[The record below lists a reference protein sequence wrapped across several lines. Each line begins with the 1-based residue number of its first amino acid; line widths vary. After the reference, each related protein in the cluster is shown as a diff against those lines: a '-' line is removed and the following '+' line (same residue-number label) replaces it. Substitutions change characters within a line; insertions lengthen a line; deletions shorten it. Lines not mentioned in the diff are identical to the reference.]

1 MSEKLAA
8 LELVKLIAESEVGQ
22 GFEKNRRYWFELYAQ
37 CNEVVRQSHGVA
49 LSAPIDKA
57 LRDFESRIAKHPDES
72 DQAAK

>member
-37 CNEVVRQSHGVA
+37 CNEVVRQSHGID
-49 LSAPIDKA
+49 LSAPIQKA
-57 LRDFESRIAKHPDES
+57 LKEHENRSVQSSGLKD
-72 DQAAK
+72 